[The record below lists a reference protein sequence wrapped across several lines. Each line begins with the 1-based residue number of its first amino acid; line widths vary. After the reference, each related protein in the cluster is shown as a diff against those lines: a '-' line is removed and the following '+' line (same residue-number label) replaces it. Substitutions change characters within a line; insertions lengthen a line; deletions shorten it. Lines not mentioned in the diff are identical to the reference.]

1 VVHIPFG
8 VEIKPFVATEVKPDS
23 IFFIGAMDWLPNQ
36 ESVRWVLDHLW
47 DRLVVSHPGLHFYIA
62 GRNMPRWLKEL
73 NRKQVSVFPDI
84 PDADA
89 FMSDKAILLAPYFSG
104 GGMRVKFIEAMA
116 RKKTVITTGIGAE
129 GIEGR
134 DGDHFLLAQ
143 SEEGLLAVTD
153 KCIRDAAL
161 REAIGDKARSLVAN
175 KYDSRRIAEK
185 LTELFAKL

>member
-1 VVHIPFG
+1 
-8 VEIKPFVATEVKPDS
+8 
-23 IFFIGAMDWLPNQ
+23 MDWLPNQ
-36 ESVRWVLDHLW
+36 ESVRWVLDRMWQPLLAMHPNLHL
-47 DRLVVSHPGLHFYIA
+47 YIA

-73 NRKQVSVFPDI
+73 DIKQVSIFPDI

-89 FMSDKAILLAPYFSG
+89 FMADKAILLAPYFSG

-116 RKKTVITTGIGAE
+116 RKKTVITTALGAE

-134 DGDHFLLAQ
+134 DGDHFLLAE
-143 SEEGLLAVTD
+143 SEAGLLAVTD

-185 LTELFAKL
+185 LSELFSKL

>member
-1 VVHIPFG
+1 
-8 VEIKPFVATEVKPDS
+8 
-23 IFFIGAMDWLPNQ
+23 MDWLPNQ